1 MVVSAFH
8 FKSIFLYT
16 PFSLKRNK
24 SNIANIRTSGFYQC
38 MIFFLCKNTYIPI
51 YIRVDFAR
59 GVFSNNDALVGS
71 LKIYN
76 LPLSYDLLQINELC
90 TNAWNFS
97 ISLPFKNGS
106 AKYV

>member
-1 MVVSAFH
+1 MYIY
-8 FKSIFLYT
+8 KSDWILLGGYF
-16 PFSLKRNK
+16 R
-24 SNIANIRTSGFYQC
+24 I
-38 MIFFLCKNTYIPI
+38 
-51 YIRVDFAR
+51 
-59 GVFSNNDALVGS
+59 NDALVGS